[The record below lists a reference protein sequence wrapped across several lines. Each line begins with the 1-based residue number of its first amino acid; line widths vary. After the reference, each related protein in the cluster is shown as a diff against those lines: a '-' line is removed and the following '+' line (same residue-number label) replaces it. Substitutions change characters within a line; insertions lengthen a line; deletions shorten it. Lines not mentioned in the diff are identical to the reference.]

1 MKKTKQTLND
11 FVCHKLAARWVVR
24 GNTDTRAL
32 PKQTFD
38 SLVKIERFRVLLN
51 SCYAVNLEPV
61 RRDDWSVPNL
71 KRFCDGILD
80 RDTAFHSWRSSLL
93 QQHACRKTRVG
104 VAASVFLFRKV
115 LPSEMSKSEKLEKL
129 DAYIKK
135 MSTPSPMLDL
145 SFASFAYRETRRIFK
160 KHWDRGWEKSVEGFT
175 LPVSSCIENRKSAGG
190 ARNLDRGKLRG
201 IFRYFTD
208 GGQYDLG
215 QDTVPM
221 IVPTGGKNRLVTKF
235 SCLRSFLK
243 PLHSIMYR
251 HLTDKTDWCLR
262 GDVTPE
268 KVAGFDPVEGEIF
281 VSGDYESAS
290 DNLNMNL
297 TRVMMRAIQSTS
309 TYVPASVWDAA
320 SASLSSRFPNGAR
333 QQHGQMMGSL
343 LCFPLLCLANYLSFK
358 YTIRRPVPLLINGD
372 DIVFRCRT
380 NEKDE
385 WVKSVGKSGLV
396 LSVGKTMFHRS
407 VFSLNSTY
415 FVTSKSNGPR
425 FAPFIR
431 SSCLFDK
438 VEDCGEVAGRLKGCV
453 VGTGVFRDR
462 VQTFLLNN
470 ISSGVFS
477 TQRSLRRGMGC
488 SISTRAIRWSQLDRR
503 EEFYLSFPSEPSIP
517 LRKSHWMHNS
527 IPDGYVRSV
536 GVPDCESYSHDMV
549 ETTWSRGPISTRYQ
563 KDDEYWEYV
572 REGTYRYNP
581 FSAYRFWTM
590 AGGVGEIPRST
601 LQCARPQ
608 KMGWRKQN
616 EGGIA
621 FVSAGF
627 Q

>member
-1 MKKTKQTLND
+1 MNLKESIQK
-11 FVCHKLAARWVVR
+11 KLAMRWVVR

-38 SLVKIERFRVLLN
+38 ALIKIERFRILVN
-51 SCYAVNLEPV
+51 RCFAVDLKPV
-61 RRDDWSVPNL
+61 VRDDWSIPNL

-80 RDTAFHSWRSSLL
+80 RDTPFHIWRSSLL

-104 VAASVFLFRKV
+104 VAASLFLFRKV
-115 LPSEMSKSEKLEKL
+115 LPSEMTKKEKEKKL
-129 DAYIKK
+129 QTYISK

-160 KHWDRGWEKSVEGFT
+160 KHWDRGWQKSVEGFT

-190 ARNLDRGKLRG
+190 ARNLDRAKLRG
-201 IFRYFTD
+201 AFTYFTD
-208 GGQYDLG
+208 GGCYDLG
-215 QDTVPM
+215 TSMVPM
-221 IVPTGGKNRLVTKF
+221 IVPTGGKDRLVTQF

-243 PLHSIMYR
+243 PLHSIMYT
-251 HLTDKTDWCLR
+251 HLTNKTDWCLR
-262 GDVTPE
+262 GDVNPSR
-268 KVAGFDPVEGEIF
+268 VADFVPVEGEIF

-297 TRVMMRAIQSTS
+297 TRVMMRAIRDNS

-320 SASLSSRFPNGAR
+320 MTSLSSRFPNGEI

-343 LCFPLLCLANYLSFK
+343 LCFPLLCLANYLSFR
-358 YTIRRPVPLLINGD
+358 YAIRRPVPVLINGD

-380 NEKDE
+380 NEKDD

-396 LSVGKTMFHRS
+396 LSVGKTMFHKS
-407 VFSLNSTY
+407 VFSLNSSY
-415 FVTSKSNGPR
+415 FISSKSNGPQ

-431 SSCLFDK
+431 SSCLFNK
-438 VEDCGEVAGRLKGCV
+438 IEDCGEVAGRLKGCV
-453 VGTGVFRDR
+453 VGTGVFRDK
-462 VQTFLLNN
+462 VQAFLLEN
-470 ISSGVFS
+470 ISSGVYS

-488 SISTRAIRWSQLDRR
+488 TLSNRVIRWAQMSLR
-503 EEFYLSFPSEPSIP
+503 EDFYLSMDSEPPVP
-517 LRKSHWMHNS
+517 LRKKLWMHNS
-527 IPDGYVRSV
+527 IPDGYVRCT
-536 GVPDCESYSHDMV
+536 GVKDDDSFIHDMI
-549 ETTWSRGPISTRYQ
+549 ETTWSRPPIHGREQ
-563 KDDEYWEYV
+563 VDREYWSYV

-581 FSAYRFWTM
+581 FSAYRFWSM
-590 AGGVGEIPRST
+590 AGGVGEIPRPT
-601 LQCARPQ
+601 LQCERPLE
-608 KMGWRKQN
+608 KGWKKQR

-621 FVSAGF
+621 FVSAGY